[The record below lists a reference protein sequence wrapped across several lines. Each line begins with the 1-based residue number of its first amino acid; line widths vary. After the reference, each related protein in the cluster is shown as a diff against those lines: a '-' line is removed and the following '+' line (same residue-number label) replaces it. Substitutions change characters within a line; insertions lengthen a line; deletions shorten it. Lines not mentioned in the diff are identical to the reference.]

1 LFKLPARDAHTRI
14 LPAAERL
21 KKQKRR
27 DNFFIAAL
35 FEITGPTSMPPPALV
50 LILFAGRV

>member
-1 LFKLPARDAHTRI
+1 MRI

-27 DNFFIAAL
+27 DNFSIVAL
-35 FEITGPTSMPPPALV
+35 FKITGPASMSSPVLV
-50 LILFAGRV
+50 LILFARRV

>member
-35 FEITGPTSMPPPALV
+35 FEITGPASMPPPILV